1 MFKWLFN
8 KGLRSTLSELNDSH
22 DNLIDV
28 LENMNKRKSGAK
40 SKEDLLKF

>member
-1 MFKWLFN
+1 MFKWLFH

-28 LENMNKRKSGAK
+28 LENMNKRKSGAQ